1 VGFVCTDGVIS
12 LAEVSLL
19 SDFNERNE
27 YMHGVFRRSDE
38 L

>member
-1 VGFVCTDGVIS
+1 MGFVCTDGVIS

-27 YMHGVFRRSDE
+27 YAWSFSTFK
-38 L
+38 